1 MEKFGCF
8 THSINLVVNYGL
20 EYKDVKDIIAKVKAI
35 VQYFKHS
42 NQALIRFNDDQV
54 KGGRPILKLK

>member
-8 THSINLVVNYGL
+8 ANSIHLVVDYHL
-20 EYKDVKDIIAKVKAI
+20 EYKDVKDIIAKVKVI
-35 VQYFKHS
+35 VQYFKQS
-42 NQALIRFNDDQV
+42 NQALIRFNDAHV